1 MRRVANFANRG
12 LFSKACP
19 SYITDSPT
27 DALKTS
33 FPDIYQLYDTTMTGL
48 CDSNPNLER
57 NFKGNVYAAMTL
69 NLGPRAISYVHTDHL
84 NLAYGLCAITAFG
97 DYDPVQ
103 GGHLILWDLQM
114 VIEFPP
120 GSTILIPSAILR
132 HSNAALAG
140 ENERRYALI
149 QYSAGGLFR
158 WVECGHRSQ
167 KDFFA
172 AGRKFLLNG
181 RQRWERGVAMFSK
194 WSDLKEKLGHA

>member
-1 MRRVANFANRG
+1 MVLLYNARLAD
-12 LFSKACP
+12 LH
-19 SYITDSPT
+19 T

-33 FPDIYQLYDTTMTGL
+33 FPDVYQFYDTTMTGL
-48 CDSNPNLER
+48 CEKDPKLQR
-57 NFKGNVYAAMTL
+57 NYDGNAFAALSL

-103 GGHLILWDLQM
+103 GGHLILWNLRM

-132 HSNAALAG
+132 HSNAALG
-140 ENERRYALI
+140 SEQERRYALV

-158 WVECGHRSQ
+158 WAECGYQTQ
-167 KDFFA
+167 KVFFA
-172 AGRKFLLNG
+172 AGHKFLESG
-181 RQRWERGVAMFSK
+181 QARWERGVAMFSK
-194 WSDLKEKLGHA
+194 WEDLKASMMGA